1 MESICYILMDVLSNG
16 NFLSDVSPKDYQQEK
31 GHIDLLNLGRT
42 VPEIFQRFYHYVLSL
57 NCSDEVNF
65 FIWRTE
71 LYELISKS
79 LYEPYGWML
88 SKNYSQSSLKEKL
101 RREHDQ

>member
-16 NFLSDVSPKDYQQEK
+16 KFLSEVSQKDYQQEK
-31 GHIDLLNLGRT
+31 GHIDLLRMARI

-65 FIWRTE
+65 FMWRTE
-71 LYELISKS
+71 LYELVSKS
-79 LYEPYGWML
+79 LNEPYGWML
-88 SKNYSQSSLKEKL
+88 SKNNSHSSLKDKIGKEQD
-101 RREHDQ
+101 H